1 MHKPNPISLA
11 AKASGEPEF
20 REVGVGPW
28 TQEHPGEPRPDDPKS
43 PNYDRRYDTTLLDE
57 GDRRNVLDRYRYWT
71 VNAIRD
77 DLDAAGR
84 HGFEVAIE
92 NWTHDFNIGSMV
104 RTANA
109 FTANR
114 VHIVGPHKWNRKGS
128 LMTELYQHVEYH
140 PSIDEL
146 VTCWK
151 LRIAG
156 EIAAALA
163 QAAAA
168 AMHSHQAH
176 SDASALLSDDDESN
190 GSPRF
195 ASATD
200 HSGYDAVARADARI
214 RTLESSRIIALDIIP
229 GAVPMETYRF
239 PERCLMLFG
248 AEGPGL
254 SNKALELADDEVYIS
269 QFGSVLDNA
278 SFTAEDDKVTGFLGS
293 HGAGKS
299 TTMRAALGLVTPNAG
314 RALVDAVP
322 FVKTPSPMTAVGAVL
337 DAKSA
342 HKGRSAYTHL
352 RGLALTNGIPRSRV
366 DEVIEFTGLASVEKR
381 NAGAV
386 SPGRAVR
393 CCWART

>member
-104 RTANA
+104 RTSNA

-156 EIAAALA
+156 EIAAAQA

-168 AMHSHQAH
+168 AMHAHQAH

-248 AEGPGL
+248 SNSLMTWYTSRNSVPCGPSTPAPQPQWPCTAGL
-254 SNKALELADDEVYIS
+254 RSTGDAGVYARIMITIGALP
-269 QFGSVLDNA
+269 NA
-278 SFTAEDDKVTGFLGS
+278 SGVRPCLI
-293 HGAGKS
+293 
-299 TTMRAALGLVTPNAG
+299 MP
-314 RALVDAVP
+314 
-322 FVKTPSPMTAVGAVL
+322 
-337 DAKSA
+337 
-342 HKGRSAYTHL
+342 
-352 RGLALTNGIPRSRV
+352 
-366 DEVIEFTGLASVEKR
+366 
-381 NAGAV
+381 V
-386 SPGRAVR
+386 SPPKTTR
-393 CCWART
+393 

>member
-1 MHKPNPISLA
+1 M
-11 AKASGEPEF
+11 
-20 REVGVGPW
+20 
-28 TQEHPGEPRPDDPKS
+28 
-43 PNYDRRYDTTLLDE
+43 
-57 GDRRNVLDRYRYWT
+57 LDRYRYWT

-156 EIAAALA
+156 EIAAAQA

-168 AMHSHQAH
+168 AMHAHQAH
-176 SDASALLSDDDESN
+176 SDASALLSDGDKSN

-254 SNKALELADDEVYIS
+254 SNKALELADDVVYIS
-269 QFGSVLDNA
+269 QFGSV
-278 SFTAEDDKVTGFLGS
+278 
-293 HGAGKS
+293 
-299 TTMRAALGLVTPNAG
+299 
-314 RALVDAVP
+314 
-322 FVKTPSPMTAVGAVL
+322 
-337 DAKSA
+337 
-342 HKGRSAYTHL
+342 RS
-352 RGLALTNGIPRSRV
+352 I
-366 DEVIEFTGLASVEKR
+366 
-381 NAGAV
+381 NAGAAAQWPCTAGLRSTGDAGVYARIMITIEALPNASGVRPCLIMPV
-386 SPGRAVR
+386 SPPKTTR
-393 CCWART
+393 

>member
-156 EIAAALA
+156 EIAA
-163 QAAAA
+163 
-168 AMHSHQAH
+168 
-176 SDASALLSDDDESN
+176 
-190 GSPRF
+190 PRHRLPPRRC
-195 ASATD
+195 T
-200 HSGYDAVARADARI
+200 RI
-214 RTLESSRIIALDIIP
+214 RLTPMRVRFSRTMTNPTGPPDSRPQRII
-229 GAVPMETYRF
+229 
-239 PERCLMLFG
+239 
-248 AEGPGL
+248 
-254 SNKALELADDEVYIS
+254 
-269 QFGSVLDNA
+269 
-278 SFTAEDDKVTGFLGS
+278 
-293 HGAGKS
+293 
-299 TTMRAALGLVTPNAG
+299 RA
-314 RALVDAVP
+314 
-322 FVKTPSPMTAVGAVL
+322 MM
-337 DAKSA
+337 
-342 HKGRSAYTHL
+342 
-352 RGLALTNGIPRSRV
+352 RSRGP
-366 DEVIEFTGLASVEKR
+366 TLASGRWNRPASSHWISFPVPYRWKPTVFR
-381 NAGAV
+381 NGV
-386 SPGRAVR
+386 
-393 CCWART
+393 

>member
-11 AKASGEPEF
+11 AKASGEPEL

-28 TQEHPGEPRPDDPKS
+28 TQEHPGESRPDDPKS

-156 EIAAALA
+156 EIAAAQA

-168 AMHSHQAH
+168 AMHAHQAH

-190 GSPRF
+190 GSPDSRPQ
-195 ASATD
+195 
-200 HSGYDAVARADARI
+200 
-214 RTLESSRIIALDIIP
+214 RII
-229 GAVPMETYRF
+229 
-239 PERCLMLFG
+239 
-248 AEGPGL
+248 
-254 SNKALELADDEVYIS
+254 
-269 QFGSVLDNA
+269 
-278 SFTAEDDKVTGFLGS
+278 
-293 HGAGKS
+293 
-299 TTMRAALGLVTPNAG
+299 RA
-314 RALVDAVP
+314 
-322 FVKTPSPMTAVGAVL
+322 MM
-337 DAKSA
+337 
-342 HKGRSAYTHL
+342 
-352 RGLALTNGIPRSRV
+352 RSRGP
-366 DEVIEFTGLASVEKR
+366 TLASGRWNRPASSHWISFPVPYRWKPTVFR
-381 NAGAV
+381 NGV
-386 SPGRAVR
+386 
-393 CCWART
+393 